1 MRTKRSTLVKSDLLK
16 FNRGNA
22 KLGRDIWTFS
32 LPAGFACP
40 GALECLSKAN
50 RETGKIT
57 DGADTKF
64 RCFAASDEA
73 QYKNTRLQRWHNFEL
88 LKGKST
94 AEMSELIQASLP
106 RQAGIIRVHVSGDF
120 FNQFYFDAWMHVARC
135 QPLRTFYAYTKS
147 LPFWIRRIGDIPK
160 NFALN
165 ASRGGVHDELIAKH
179 DLKYAEVVFSTKEAE
194 DKKLEID
201 HDDSHAYKSGKPF
214 ALLIHGTQPAGSFAA
229 KSLSALRKIGWTGY
243 SRKTAL
249 AVALAVVG
257 CWLVPD
263 KYWSPWMRE
272 GMENIFPKLKYFG
285 QGVV

>member
-1 MRTKRSTLVKSDLLK
+1 M
-16 FNRGNA
+16 
-22 KLGRDIWTFS
+22 
-32 LPAGFACP
+32 
-40 GALECLSKAN
+40 ECLSKAN

-120 FNQFYFDAWMHVARC
+120 FNQFYFDAWMHVAKC

-147 LPFWIRRIGDIPK
+147 LPFWLRRIGDIPK

-165 ASRGGVHDELIAKH
+165 ASRGGAHDELIAKH

-214 ALLIHGTQPAGSFAA
+214 ALLIHGTQPAGSIAA
-229 KSLSALRKIGWTGY
+229 KSLSALRKLGWTGY
-243 SRKTAL
+243 SRKTVAA
-249 AVALAVVG
+249 AVLCVAMMD
-257 CWLVPD
+257 CIPD
-263 KYWSPWMRE
+263 KYWPVWARP
-272 GMENIFPKLKYFG
+272 GNENIISRIKVFG
-285 QGVV
+285 ERNV

>member
-1 MRTKRSTLVKSDLLK
+1 VKSDLLK

-106 RQAGIIRVHVSGDF
+106 KQAGIIRVHVSGDF

-147 LPFWIRRIGDIPK
+147 LPFWLRRIGDIPK

-165 ASRGGVHDELIAKH
+165 ASRGGTHDQLIEKH
-179 DLKYAEVVFSTKEAE
+179 DLKYAEVVFSHEEAKTKG
-194 DKKLEID
+194 LEID

-214 ALLIHGTQPAGSFAA
+214 ALLIHGTQPAGSIAA
-229 KSLSALRKIGWTGY
+229 KMLSALRKIGWTGY
-243 SRKTAL
+243 SRKV
-249 AVALAVVG
+249 AVAV
-257 CWLVPD
+257 
-263 KYWSPWMRE
+263 
-272 GMENIFPKLKYFG
+272 
-285 QGVV
+285 